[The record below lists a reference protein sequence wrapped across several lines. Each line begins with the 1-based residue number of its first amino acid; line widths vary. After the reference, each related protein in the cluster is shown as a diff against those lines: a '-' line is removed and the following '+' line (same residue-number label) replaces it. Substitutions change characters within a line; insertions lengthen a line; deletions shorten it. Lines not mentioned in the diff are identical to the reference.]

1 MDKDHLQQILTKKSL
16 QRISVLLAFVS
27 LVLFLL
33 SFLIIHWGHINSIR
47 FIGAAIT
54 FIIFFWSLYYC
65 KDYVLLRWRFLF
77 DREHPWHMFIESN
90 AKLILGVFII
100 LVTGWLGMDT
110 FLNPYLYDYNQGNGA
125 YFAQVLHNIC
135 AGVGPENTV
144 KYNGAL
150 YFDSNP
156 YFYASAFSIV
166 PHILPS
172 LLLPPLYWLY
182 PNPPMHVFAVVILV
196 IVFGS
201 FGIYLAVRAL
211 KGSKT
216 MALMAAIGFCL
227 LPWVERSILIHGQF
241 DLISYAIYPY
251 VFASL
256 FAQRWKLFYVFVF
269 LLAIINMPF
278 TYSAIALGVIIAI
291 FFRAPK
297 QGIIASVIG
306 LLVMLWDKAIIRES
320 LRGIWDLSSH
330 PTGTMMQLFVK
341 LDFASFI
348 HASLYHMV
356 YIFLLLMTVAFIPLL
371 GIKIDKRWNWPVI
384 GLLLFAG
391 VGAVMGLFRSY
402 DIASHRNANMVVP
415 IYLSTFTVLTNI
427 LTPWVNAKKNDRQFI
442 EKTAVIIFLLF
453 SGVASMTF
461 WFSYHYPWS
470 VLGNGIVSL
479 NNIYL
484 NYIKVPSVN
493 SQYKHILSKMKEYV
507 PGDASVAYRI
517 DGAIEAYITNRQ
529 KAWYLGYHPE
539 GVEYYFIQ
547 TKEIVYIDR
556 NLPPWR
562 EYLIKVEN
570 DTNNKLLYKE
580 DGLVIYKNLNPKPIP
595 RLESVLGWN
604 VLLKALLP
612 GQYK

>member
-1 MDKDHLQQILTKKSL
+1 MENDHIQKILTKNTL
-16 QRISVLLAFVS
+16 QRISILLGFVF
-27 LVLFLL
+27 VTLFFL
-33 SFLIIHWGHINSIR
+33 SFLIRHWGHINSIR

-54 FIIFFWSLYYC
+54 FIILFWGLYFC
-65 KDYVLLRWRFLF
+65 KDYFLVSWRFLF
-77 DREHPWHMFIESN
+77 DREHPWHMLIESN
-90 AKLILGVFII
+90 AILILSVFIL
-100 LVTGWLGMDT
+100 LVIGWLGMDI

-150 YFDSNP
+150 YFNSNP

-166 PHILPS
+166 PQILPM

-182 PNPPMHVFAVVILV
+182 PNPPMHVFAVVVLV

-211 KGSKT
+211 KGSKIL
-216 MALMAAIGFCL
+216 ALMAAIGFCL

-256 FAQRWKLFYVFVF
+256 FARRWKLFYIFVF
-269 LLAIINMPF
+269 LLAIINMSF

-291 FFRAPK
+291 FFRVPK
-297 QGIIASVIG
+297 QGIITAIIG

-320 LRGIWDLSSH
+320 LRGIWDLSSQ
-330 PTGTMMQLFVK
+330 PIGTMMQLFLQ
-341 LDFASFI
+341 LDLASFFQ
-348 HASLYHMV
+348 AALYHLV
-356 YIFLLLMTVAFIPLL
+356 YLSLLLMTVAFIPLL
-371 GIKIDKRWNWPVI
+371 GIKRDKRWNWPLI
-384 GLLLFAG
+384 GVLLFAG

-415 IYLSTFTVLTNI
+415 IYLSTFMVLTSI
-427 LTPWVNAKKNDRQFI
+427 WSPVVNEKNNGRPFK

-453 SGVASMTF
+453 SGVASMNL
-461 WFSYHYPWS
+461 WFSYHYPWA
-470 VLGNGIVSL
+470 VLGNGIVSI
-479 NNIYL
+479 NNIKL
-484 NYIKVPSVN
+484 NYIKAPSVN
-493 SQYKHILSKMKEYV
+493 SQYHHILSKMREFV
-507 PGDASVAYRI
+507 PEDASVAYRI
-517 DGAIEAYITNRQ
+517 DAAIEAYITSRQ
-529 KAWYLGYHPE
+529 KAWYLGYHPD
-539 GVEYYFIQ
+539 GVEYFFIQ
-547 TKEIVYIDR
+547 TKEIAYIDV

-562 EYLIKVEN
+562 EYLIKVES
-570 DTNNKLLYKE
+570 DKNNKLLYKE
-580 DGLVIYKNLNPKPIP
+580 DGLVVYKNLSPKPIP
-595 RLESVLGWN
+595 RLESVLGWDI
-604 VLLKALLP
+604 LFRALLP